1 MIVDMGLRYMI
12 MVYLGRLPSVE
23 EVEKVY
29 KEADEKR
36 KRIIKREGDSNGL
49 RLTDLYLSQIVAEKI
64 IEKENEKKYGGIVNA

>member
-1 MIVDMGLRYMI
+1 MIVDMGFRYMI
-12 MVYLGRLPSVE
+12 MVYLGRIPSVE

-36 KRIIKREGDSNGL
+36 KRIIEREGDSNGL